1 MIRNKIIL
9 VVLLY
14 ICTILFNIN
23 DNSNIE
29 VLIKIG
35 IISMVVLQLNSIES
49 KKIFFTFYIII
60 SIFLLLFFIQY
71 ILSDTESA
79 KHLANILF
87 ILLNLLLPMYIIVSL
102 NLVVNRYFKEFI
114 KYNIIY
120 FITIFIFFFKDIFGF
135 ETGIANMTY
144 TQFDI
149 FLFVLTVI
157 QILFAIYFSKLILLI
172 FKRKVSSENYFK
184 NKR

>member
-102 NLVVNRYFKEFI
+102 NLVVNRYFK
-114 KYNIIY
+114 
-120 FITIFIFFFKDIFGF
+120 
-135 ETGIANMTY
+135 
-144 TQFDI
+144 
-149 FLFVLTVI
+149 
-157 QILFAIYFSKLILLI
+157 
-172 FKRKVSSENYFK
+172 
-184 NKR
+184 